1 MGAKIQ
7 KRHCLKNTI
16 CRFQVIFVFLRLFSM
31 TDLMAKFDIQDV
43 FYPKFFSVLKKGYTK
58 KQFTKDLFSGIIVGI
73 VALPLA
79 IAFAVASGVSPE
91 KGIVTAIIAGFLISL
106 LGGSR
111 VQIGGPTG
119 AFVIIIS
126 GIVAQYG
133 LDGLM
138 ISTILAGI
146 FMIMF
151 GLLKL
156 GSLLRFIPH
165 PLVVGFTSGIALTIF
180 STQIKDALGLEI
192 ANTPAAFIDKWA
204 VYFQSL
210 GTINYWALG
219 ITLVTIAISLVVN
232 KLTTKIPGSFV
243 AILVVTA
250 VVSIF
255 DIPVTTIES
264 MFGEIKGSFA
274 LSIPEI
280 HWENFSHYL
289 QPAITIALLGS
300 IESLLSAVVADGMIG
315 SHHRSNTELIAEGIA
330 NVITPLFGGIPAT
343 GAIARTATNIKN
355 GGRTPIA
362 GIVHSITLLL
372 IMLCLGNY
380 AKLIPMSC
388 LAGIL
393 IVVAYNM
400 SEWRS
405 FRSILRGSAY
415 DIIILL
421 VTFFLTVL
429 VDLTVAIEI
438 GIVLAA
444 LMFMKR
450 MADNGEAVLM
460 NDLDT
465 NTIEDYDDIPQGI
478 GIYEISGPFF
488 FGAAKK
494 FSEVLKVRRDSNKI
508 LIIRMRH
515 VPFMDETGERN
526 FLEAIK
532 SLQSENKKIILSGVQ
547 PQVRKSLDK
556 CRISFLVGK
565 GNIHDNFDAALAH
578 AKEAL
583 NEQKTTVSLQ
593 R

>member
-1 MGAKIQ
+1 
-7 KRHCLKNTI
+7 
-16 CRFQVIFVFLRLFSM
+16 
-31 TDLMAKFDIQDV
+31 MAKFDIKDV

-91 KGIVTAIIAGFLISL
+91 KGIVTAIVAGFLISL

-138 ISTILAGI
+138 ISTMLAGV

-204 VYFQSL
+204 VYIQSL

-219 ITLVTIAISLVVN
+219 LTLGTIAISLVVN

-243 AILVVTA
+243 AILLVTA

-330 NVITPLFGGIPAT
+330 NVVTPLFGGIPAT

-362 GIVHSITLLL
+362 GIVHAITLLL

-465 NTIEDYDDIPQGI
+465 NTIEDYDDIPEGI

-494 FSEVLKVRRDSNKI
+494 FSEVLKVRRDANKI

-532 SLQSENKKIILSGVQ
+532 SLQGENKRIILSGVQ
-547 PQVRKSLDK
+547 PEVRKSLDK
-556 CRISFLVGK
+556 SRISFLVGK

-578 AKEAL
+578 AKEVLA
-583 NEQKTTVSLQ
+583 TA
-593 R
+593 